1 MCTEFGYFQT
11 SDGVYQP
18 FGDMFP
24 LNFSVQQCQD
34 IFGPKF
40 DQSAIEEGIKW
51 TEIYYGGRNISKD
64 TKNIVFPNGSIDPWH
79 ALSILQSV
87 NTYATAIFIKGTSH
101 CANMYPPREEDLQD
115 LVNARELISHK
126 IQSFLIK
133 H

>member
-1 MCTEFGYFQT
+1 
-11 SDGVYQP
+11 
-18 FGDMFP
+18 MFP

-34 IFGPKF
+34 IFGSKF

-87 NTYATAIFIKGTSH
+87 NTYTTAIFMKGTSH
-101 CANMYPPREEDLQD
+101 CADMYPPYKGDPPD
-115 LVNARELISHK
+115 LVKARETISYK
-126 IQSFLIK
+126 IGTFLQRD
-133 H
+133 

>member
-11 SDGVYQP
+11 SDGGYQP

-51 TEIYYGGRNISKD
+51 TEMNYGGRDISNN
-64 TKNIVFPNGSIDPWH
+64 TKNIVFPNGAIDPWYP
-79 ALSILQSV
+79 LGILQSV
-87 NTYATAIFIKGTSH
+87 NMYTTAIFINGAAH
-101 CANMYPPREEDLQD
+101 CADMYPPWEEDSQD

-126 IQSFLIK
+126 IQSFLMK

>member
-1 MCTEFGYFQT
+1 
-11 SDGVYQP
+11 
-18 FGDMFP
+18 MFP

-51 TEIYYGGRNISKD
+51 TEIYYGGRNISED

-87 NTYATAIFIKGTSH
+87 NAYVTAIS
-101 CANMYPPREEDLQD
+101 REPLTTLTCHHLGKKTHQ
-115 LVNARELISHK
+115 I
-126 IQSFLIK
+126 
-133 H
+133 